1 MRAFLT
7 LTYILINLFVYG
19 QTPISNAYF
28 PAVGNVLITAKATNL
43 SAFTVGVSPIGGNNL
58 TWDFRTLRPQML
70 DTQRFIAPDTEGSRL
85 FPYATLTFKPDT
97 NKQIPF
103 YRRTDS
109 TFELIGLRGLLFQGI
124 FIRVVVKPHTPL
136 KERRAPLKLGDTYGQ
151 TAGFQVTFPPSVA
164 PDSLLRNSPFAIPDS
179 VRITYDVSRQDTVDA
194 WGTARIPNGDFA
206 VLRER
211 QKESVTTKIEILYSF
226 LGWLDVTTVIL
237 TGLTQPFYSE
247 RFYVNFWNA
256 TTQEPVAIIETDARY
271 FVRTAQYKAINQR
284 VGTAE
289 MLDVSGDFSVFPNP
303 VSTDLRIN
311 FEKIKTPIHSILIID
326 DVGRLVVNQ
335 SVKTE
340 KMAHLSVNNWQ
351 NGVYIVCLMGEEG
364 RVLGKKTFVKE

>member
-351 NGVYIVCLMGEEG
+351 NGVYIVCLMDEEG
-364 RVLGKKTFVKE
+364 RVLGKKTFVKY

>member
-28 PAVGNVLITAKATNL
+28 PAVANVLITAKATNL

-194 WGTARIPNGDFA
+194 WGTVRIPNGDFA

-326 DVGRLVVNQ
+326 DAGRLVVNQ

-351 NGVYIVCLMGEEG
+351 NGVYIVCLMDEEG
-364 RVLGKKTFVKE
+364 RVLGKKTFVKY